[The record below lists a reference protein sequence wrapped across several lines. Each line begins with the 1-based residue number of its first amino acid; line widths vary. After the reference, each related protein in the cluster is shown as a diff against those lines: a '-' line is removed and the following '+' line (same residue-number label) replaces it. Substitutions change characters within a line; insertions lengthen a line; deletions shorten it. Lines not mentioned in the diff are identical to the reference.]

1 MSLRINENKFPSLKK
16 EEVKELESLARQGL
30 NKDIANINTKT
41 LESLSYSVG
50 GDNSAYMDEI
60 RTILK
65 ELLTR
70 IKGQ

>member
-1 MSLRINENKFPSLKK
+1 MSLRINENKFPTLKK

-50 GDNSAYMDEI
+50 GENSAYMDEI

-65 ELLTR
+65 ELLNR

>member
-1 MSLRINENKFPSLKK
+1 MSLRINENKFPTLKK

-65 ELLTR
+65 ELLNR